1 MSKRATNTVKI
12 FVGLG
17 RMISG
22 TSKTMQA
29 ISQMI
34 SSTAVASHGMA
45 CFSASRRRS
54 LMTRSSWGVLLRD
67 AVAQLVDDLDE
78 LRLEGRGERARPR
91 NVDLPAEHDAAGPAA
106 HD

>member
-45 CFSASRRRS
+45 SADASRLHHGRP
-54 LMTRSSWGVLLRD
+54 SWRMLLRD

-78 LRLEGRGERARPR
+78 MRLEGRGQRARPR
-91 NVDLPAEHDAAGPAA
+91 DVDLRG
-106 HD
+106 

>member
-45 CFSASRRRS
+45 M
-54 LMTRSSWGVLLRD
+54 L
-67 AVAQLVDDLDE
+67 Q
-78 LRLEGRGERARPR
+78 RLAP
-91 NVDLPAEHDAAGPAA
+91 
-106 HD
+106 

>member
-34 SSTAVASHGMA
+34 NSTAVASHGMA
-45 CFSASRRRS
+45 ILRASRRRS
-54 LMTRSSWGVLLRD
+54 LTVPSSWGVLLRD
-67 AVAQLVDDLDE
+67 AVAQLVNELDE
-78 LRLEGRGERARPR
+78 MWLEGRGQRARPR
-91 NVDLPAEHDAAGPAA
+91 DVDVLAEHD
-106 HD
+106 